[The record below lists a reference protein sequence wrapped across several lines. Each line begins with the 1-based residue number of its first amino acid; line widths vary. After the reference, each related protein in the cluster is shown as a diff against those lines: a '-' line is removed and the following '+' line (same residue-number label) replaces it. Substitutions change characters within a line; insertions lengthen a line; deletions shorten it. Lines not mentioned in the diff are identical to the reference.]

1 MYLKIQNKF
10 KQNQLKQLI
19 ILLNKKRGI
28 IMTSSSKNKTLLNNF
43 LSFLLITVGATL
55 AAIALEIFLVPNNI
69 IDGGIIGISIMVSY
83 ITKSKLSVLTFV
95 LNIPFLI
102 LGYKQ
107 LGKSFLIKA
116 AYAMIVLSLLL
127 EELKLVPELTNDV
140 LLATVFGGLLLGIGV
155 GFVIKFGACLD
166 GTEVVAILINK
177 KTSFSVGQVV
187 MFLNFF
193 IYSTAGFLFGWDRAL
208 YSILTYFITFKII
221 DMVSEGFEQAKA
233 AMIITNHGEEIA
245 NSIYKHLGRTVT
257 MLEGE
262 GLISGKKVVLYAV
275 VTRIEIPEL
284 KRIVAADDYSAF
296 VTITDVNEIVG
307 KHIKKKKE
315 ETQTS

>member
-1 MYLKIQNKF
+1 MTNMKS
-10 KQNQLKQLI
+10 
-19 ILLNKKRGI
+19 NKK
-28 IMTSSSKNKTLLNNF
+28 LLDNF
-43 LSFLLITVGATL
+43 LSFLLITLGATL
-55 AAIALEIFLVPNNI
+55 AALALELFLVPNNI
-69 IDGGIIGISIMVSY
+69 IDGGIIGISIMISY
-83 ITKSKLSVLTFV
+83 ITKVKLSILTFV

-116 AYAMIVLSLLL
+116 AYAMLVFSILL
-127 EELKLVPELTNDV
+127 EQFKPVPELTNDI

-193 IYSTAGFLFGWDRAL
+193 IYSTSGLLFGWDRAL

-307 KHIKKKKE
+307 KHIKKKKG
-315 ETQTS
+315 ETTETT

>member
-1 MYLKIQNKF
+1 
-10 KQNQLKQLI
+10 
-19 ILLNKKRGI
+19 
-28 IMTSSSKNKTLLNNF
+28 MTSSSKNKTLLNNF

-83 ITKSKLSVLTFV
+83 ITKIKLSVLTFV

-127 EELKLVPELTNDV
+127 EELKPVPELTNDV

-296 VTITDVNEIVG
+296 VIITDVNEIVG

>member
-1 MYLKIQNKF
+1 MTNMKS
-10 KQNQLKQLI
+10 
-19 ILLNKKRGI
+19 NKK
-28 IMTSSSKNKTLLNNF
+28 LLDNF
-43 LSFLLITVGATL
+43 LSFLLITLGATL
-55 AAIALEIFLVPNNI
+55 AALALEIFLVPNNI
-69 IDGGIIGISIMVSY
+69 IDGGIIGISIMISY
-83 ITKSKLSVLTFV
+83 ITKVKLSILTFV

-116 AYAMIVLSLLL
+116 AYAMLVFSVLL
-127 EELKLVPELTNDV
+127 EQFKPVPELTNDI

-193 IYSTAGFLFGWDRAL
+193 IYSTSGLLFGWDRAL

-262 GLISGKKVVLYAV
+262 GLISVKKVVLYAV

-296 VTITDVNEIVG
+296 VTITDVIEIVG
-307 KHIKKKKE
+307 KHIKKKKG
-315 ETQTS
+315 ETTETT

>member
-1 MYLKIQNKF
+1 MTNMNSYKK
-10 KQNQLKQLI
+10 
-19 ILLNKKRGI
+19 LLD
-28 IMTSSSKNKTLLNNF
+28 NF
-43 LSFLLITVGATL
+43 LSFLLITLGATL
-55 AAIALEIFLVPNNI
+55 AALALEIFLVPNNI
-69 IDGGIIGISIMVSY
+69 IDGGIIGISIMISY
-83 ITKSKLSVLTFV
+83 ITKVKLSILTFV

-116 AYAMIVLSLLL
+116 AYAMLVFSVLL
-127 EELKLVPELTNDV
+127 EQFKPVPELTNDI

-193 IYSTAGFLFGWDRAL
+193 IYSTSGLLFGWDRAL

-307 KHIKKKKE
+307 KHIKKKKG
-315 ETQTS
+315 ETTETT

>member
-1 MYLKIQNKF
+1 
-10 KQNQLKQLI
+10 
-19 ILLNKKRGI
+19 
-28 IMTSSSKNKTLLNNF
+28 MTSSSKNKTLLNNF

-83 ITKSKLSVLTFV
+83 ITKIKLSVLTFV

-127 EELKLVPELTNDV
+127 EELKPVPELTHDV

-193 IYSTAGFLFGWDRAL
+193 IYSTAGFLFVWDRAL

>member
-1 MYLKIQNKF
+1 MANMKS
-10 KQNQLKQLI
+10 
-19 ILLNKKRGI
+19 NKK
-28 IMTSSSKNKTLLNNF
+28 LLDNF
-43 LSFLLITVGATL
+43 LSFLLITLGATL
-55 AAIALEIFLVPNNI
+55 AALALEIFLVPNNI
-69 IDGGIIGISIMVSY
+69 IDGGIIGISIMISY
-83 ITKSKLSVLTFV
+83 ITKVKLSILTFV

-116 AYAMIVLSLLL
+116 AYAMLVFSILL
-127 EELKLVPELTNDV
+127 EQFKPVPELTNDI

-193 IYSTAGFLFGWDRAL
+193 IYSTSGLLFGWDRAL

-296 VTITDVNEIVG
+296 VTITDVNEIDG
-307 KHIKKKKE
+307 KHIKKKKG
-315 ETQTS
+315 ETTETT

>member
-1 MYLKIQNKF
+1 MTNMKS
-10 KQNQLKQLI
+10 
-19 ILLNKKRGI
+19 NKK
-28 IMTSSSKNKTLLNNF
+28 LLDNF
-43 LSFLLITVGATL
+43 LSFLLITLGATL
-55 AAIALEIFLVPNNI
+55 AALALEIFLVPNNI
-69 IDGGIIGISIMVSY
+69 IDGGIIGISIMISY
-83 ITKSKLSVLTFV
+83 ITKVKLSILTFV

-116 AYAMIVLSLLL
+116 AYAMLVFSILL
-127 EELKLVPELTNDV
+127 EQFKPVPELTNDI

-193 IYSTAGFLFGWDRAL
+193 IYSTSGLLFGWDRAL

-307 KHIKKKKE
+307 NHIKKKKG
-315 ETQTS
+315 ETTETT

>member
-1 MYLKIQNKF
+1 
-10 KQNQLKQLI
+10 
-19 ILLNKKRGI
+19 
-28 IMTSSSKNKTLLNNF
+28 MTSSSKNKTLLNNF

-69 IDGGIIGISIMVSY
+69 IDGGIIGISIIVSY
-83 ITKSKLSVLTFV
+83 ITKIKLSVLTFV

-127 EELKLVPELTNDV
+127 EELKPVPELTNDV

>member
-83 ITKSKLSVLTFV
+83 ITKIKLSVLTFV

-127 EELKLVPELTNDV
+127 EELKPVPELTNDV

-275 VTRIEIPEL
+275 
-284 KRIVAADDYSAF
+284 
-296 VTITDVNEIVG
+296 TITLI
-307 KHIKKKKE
+307 
-315 ETQTS
+315 

>member
-1 MYLKIQNKF
+1 MKS
-10 KQNQLKQLI
+10 
-19 ILLNKKRGI
+19 NKK
-28 IMTSSSKNKTLLNNF
+28 LLDNF
-43 LSFLLITVGATL
+43 LSFLLITLGATL
-55 AAIALEIFLVPNNI
+55 AALALEIFLVPNNI
-69 IDGGIIGISIMVSY
+69 IDGGIIGISIMISY
-83 ITKSKLSVLTFV
+83 ITKVKWSILTFV

-116 AYAMIVLSLLL
+116 AYAMLVFSILL
-127 EELKLVPELTNDV
+127 EQFKPVPELTNDI

-193 IYSTAGFLFGWDRAL
+193 IYSTSGLLFGWDRAL

-307 KHIKKKKE
+307 KHIKKKKGE
-315 ETQTS
+315 K

>member
-1 MYLKIQNKF
+1 MTNMKS
-10 KQNQLKQLI
+10 
-19 ILLNKKRGI
+19 NKK
-28 IMTSSSKNKTLLNNF
+28 LLDNF
-43 LSFLLITVGATL
+43 LSFLLITLGATL
-55 AAIALEIFLVPNNI
+55 AALALEIFLVPNNI
-69 IDGGIIGISIMVSY
+69 IDGGIIGISIMISY
-83 ITKSKLSVLTFV
+83 ITKVKLSILTFV

-116 AYAMIVLSLLL
+116 AYAMLVFSILL
-127 EELKLVPELTNDV
+127 EQFKPVPELTNDI

-177 KTSFSVGQVV
+177 KTSFSVGQVI

-193 IYSTAGFLFGWDRAL
+193 IYSTSGLLFGWDRAL

-307 KHIKKKKE
+307 KHIKKKKG
-315 ETQTS
+315 ETTETT

>member
-1 MYLKIQNKF
+1 
-10 KQNQLKQLI
+10 
-19 ILLNKKRGI
+19 
-28 IMTSSSKNKTLLNNF
+28 MTSSSKNKTLLNNF

-83 ITKSKLSVLTFV
+83 ITKIKLSVLTFV

-107 LGKSFLIKA
+107 LGKSFLIKS

-127 EELKLVPELTNDV
+127 EELKPVPELTNDV

>member
-1 MYLKIQNKF
+1 MTNMKS
-10 KQNQLKQLI
+10 
-19 ILLNKKRGI
+19 NKK
-28 IMTSSSKNKTLLNNF
+28 LLDNF
-43 LSFLLITVGATL
+43 LSFLLITLGATL
-55 AAIALEIFLVPNNI
+55 AALALEIFLVPNNI
-69 IDGGIIGISIMVSY
+69 IDGGIIGISIMISY
-83 ITKSKLSVLTFV
+83 ITKVKLSILTFV

-116 AYAMIVLSLLL
+116 AYAMLVFSILL
-127 EELKLVPELTNDV
+127 EQFKPVPELTNDI

-193 IYSTAGFLFGWDRAL
+193 IYSTSGLLFGWDRAL
-208 YSILTYFITFKII
+208 YSILTYFITIKII

-307 KHIKKKKE
+307 KHIKKKKG
-315 ETQTS
+315 ETTETT

>member
-1 MYLKIQNKF
+1 MTNMKS
-10 KQNQLKQLI
+10 
-19 ILLNKKRGI
+19 NKK
-28 IMTSSSKNKTLLNNF
+28 LLDNF
-43 LSFLLITVGATL
+43 LSFLLITLGATL
-55 AAIALEIFLVPNNI
+55 AALALEIFLVPNNI
-69 IDGGIIGISIMVSY
+69 IDGGIIGISIMISY
-83 ITKSKLSVLTFV
+83 ITKVKLSILTFV

-107 LGKSFLIKA
+107 LGKIFLIKA
-116 AYAMIVLSLLL
+116 AYAMLVFSILL
-127 EELKLVPELTNDV
+127 EQFKPVPELTNDI

-193 IYSTAGFLFGWDRAL
+193 IYSTSGLLFGWDRAL

-307 KHIKKKKE
+307 KHIKKKKG
-315 ETQTS
+315 ETTETT

>member
-1 MYLKIQNKF
+1 MTNMIS
-10 KQNQLKQLI
+10 
-19 ILLNKKRGI
+19 NKK
-28 IMTSSSKNKTLLNNF
+28 LLDNF
-43 LSFLLITVGATL
+43 LSFLLITLGATL
-55 AAIALEIFLVPNNI
+55 AALALEIFLVPNNI
-69 IDGGIIGISIMVSY
+69 IDGGIIGISIMISY
-83 ITKSKLSVLTFV
+83 ITKVKLSILTFV

-116 AYAMIVLSLLL
+116 AYAMLVFSILL
-127 EELKLVPELTNDV
+127 EQFKPVPELTNDI

-193 IYSTAGFLFGWDRAL
+193 IYSTSGLLFGWDRAL

-307 KHIKKKKE
+307 KHIKKKKG
-315 ETQTS
+315 ETTETT

>member
-1 MYLKIQNKF
+1 
-10 KQNQLKQLI
+10 
-19 ILLNKKRGI
+19 
-28 IMTSSSKNKTLLNNF
+28 MTSSSKNKT
-43 LSFLLITVGATL
+43 FLLITVGATL

-83 ITKSKLSVLTFV
+83 ITKIKLSVLTFV

-127 EELKLVPELTNDV
+127 EELKPVPELTNDV

>member
-1 MYLKIQNKF
+1 MTNMKS
-10 KQNQLKQLI
+10 
-19 ILLNKKRGI
+19 NKK
-28 IMTSSSKNKTLLNNF
+28 LLDNF
-43 LSFLLITVGATL
+43 LSFLLITLGATL
-55 AAIALEIFLVPNNI
+55 AALALEIFLVPNNI
-69 IDGGIIGISIMVSY
+69 IDGGIIGISIMISY
-83 ITKSKLSVLTFV
+83 ITKVKLSILTFV

-116 AYAMIVLSLLL
+116 AYAMLVFSVLL
-127 EELKLVPELTNDV
+127 EQFKPVPELTNDI

-193 IYSTAGFLFGWDRAL
+193 IYSTSGLLFGWDRAL

-307 KHIKKKKE
+307 KHIKKKKV
-315 ETQTS
+315 ETTETT

>member
-1 MYLKIQNKF
+1 
-10 KQNQLKQLI
+10 
-19 ILLNKKRGI
+19 
-28 IMTSSSKNKTLLNNF
+28 MTSSSKNKTLLNNF

-83 ITKSKLSVLTFV
+83 ITKIKLSVLTFV

-127 EELKLVPELTNDV
+127 EELKPVPELTNDV

-284 KRIVAADDYSAF
+284 KRIVAADDYSAL

-315 ETQTS
+315 ETQTR

>member
-1 MYLKIQNKF
+1 
-10 KQNQLKQLI
+10 
-19 ILLNKKRGI
+19 
-28 IMTSSSKNKTLLNNF
+28 MTSSSKNKTLLNNF

-83 ITKSKLSVLTFV
+83 ITKIKLSVLTFV

-127 EELKLVPELTNDV
+127 EELKPVPELTNDV

-155 GFVIKFGACLD
+155 GFVIRYGACLD

-262 GLISGKKVVLYAV
+262 GLISGKQ
-275 VTRIEIPEL
+275 E
-284 KRIVAADDYSAF
+284 
-296 VTITDVNEIVG
+296 
-307 KHIKKKKE
+307 
-315 ETQTS
+315 

>member
-1 MYLKIQNKF
+1 MKVTKN
-10 KQNQLKQLI
+10 
-19 ILLNKKRGI
+19 ILD
-28 IMTSSSKNKTLLNNF
+28 NF
-43 LSFLLITVGATL
+43 LSFLLITLGATL
-55 AAIALEIFLVPNNI
+55 AALALEIFLVPNNI
-69 IDGGIIGISIMVSY
+69 IDGGIIGISIMISY
-83 ITKSKLSVLTFV
+83 ITKVKLSILTFV

-116 AYAMIVLSLLL
+116 AYAMLVFSILL
-127 EELKLVPELTNDV
+127 EQFKPVPELTNDI

-193 IYSTAGFLFGWDRAL
+193 IYSTSGLLFGWDRAL

-307 KHIKKKKE
+307 KHIKKKKG
-315 ETQTS
+315 ETTETT

>member
-1 MYLKIQNKF
+1 
-10 KQNQLKQLI
+10 
-19 ILLNKKRGI
+19 
-28 IMTSSSKNKTLLNNF
+28 MTSSSKNKTLLNNF

-83 ITKSKLSVLTFV
+83 ITKIKLSVLTFV

-127 EELKLVPELTNDV
+127 EELKPVPELTNDV

-177 KTSFSVGQVV
+177 NTSFSVGQVV

>member
-1 MYLKIQNKF
+1 
-10 KQNQLKQLI
+10 
-19 ILLNKKRGI
+19 
-28 IMTSSSKNKTLLNNF
+28 MTSSSKNKTLLNNF

-83 ITKSKLSVLTFV
+83 ITKIKLSVLTFV

-127 EELKLVPELTNDV
+127 EELKPVPELTNDV

-193 IYSTAGFLFGWDRAL
+193 IYSTSGLLFGWDRAL

-284 KRIVAADDYSAF
+284 RRIAQDIDESVF
-296 VTITDVNEIVG
+296 ITITDVS
-307 KHIKKKKE
+307 
-315 ETQTS
+315 ETY

>member
-1 MYLKIQNKF
+1 
-10 KQNQLKQLI
+10 
-19 ILLNKKRGI
+19 
-28 IMTSSSKNKTLLNNF
+28 MTRSSKNKTLLNNF

-83 ITKSKLSVLTFV
+83 ITKIKLSVLTFV

-127 EELKLVPELTNDV
+127 EELKPVPELTNDV

>member
-1 MYLKIQNKF
+1 MTNMKSNNK
-10 KQNQLKQLI
+10 
-19 ILLNKKRGI
+19 LLD
-28 IMTSSSKNKTLLNNF
+28 NF
-43 LSFLLITVGATL
+43 LSFLLITLGATL

-69 IDGGIIGISIMVSY
+69 IDGGIIGISIMISY
-83 ITKSKLSVLTFV
+83 ITKVKLSILTFV
-95 LNIPFLI
+95 LNIHFLI

-116 AYAMIVLSLLL
+116 AYAMLVFSILL
-127 EELKLVPELTNDV
+127 EQFKPVPELTNDI

-193 IYSTAGFLFGWDRAL
+193 IYSTSGLLFGWDRAL

-307 KHIKKKKE
+307 KHIKKKKG
-315 ETQTS
+315 ETTETT

>member
-1 MYLKIQNKF
+1 MTNMKS
-10 KQNQLKQLI
+10 
-19 ILLNKKRGI
+19 NKK
-28 IMTSSSKNKTLLNNF
+28 LLDNF
-43 LSFLLITVGATL
+43 LSFLLITLGATL
-55 AAIALEIFLVPNNI
+55 AALALEIFLVPNNI
-69 IDGGIIGISIMVSY
+69 IDGGIIGISIMISY
-83 ITKSKLSVLTFV
+83 ITKVKLSILTFV

-116 AYAMIVLSLLL
+116 AYAMLVFSVLL
-127 EELKLVPELTNDV
+127 EQFKPVPELTNDI
-140 LLATVFGGLLLGIGV
+140 L
-155 GFVIKFGACLD
+155 VIKFGACLD

-193 IYSTAGFLFGWDRAL
+193 IYSTSGLLFGWDRAL

-307 KHIKKKKE
+307 KHIKKKKG
-315 ETQTS
+315 ETTETT